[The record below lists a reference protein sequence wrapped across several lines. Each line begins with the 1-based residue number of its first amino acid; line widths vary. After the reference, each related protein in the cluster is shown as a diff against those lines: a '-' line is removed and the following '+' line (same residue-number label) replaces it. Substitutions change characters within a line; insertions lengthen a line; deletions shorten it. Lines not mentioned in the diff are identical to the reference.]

1 MRACT
6 ENTLGTTRQAGLFA
20 AIGALQWLLDSAVM
34 VALSHAG
41 LAVALAT
48 VAGRVTGAC
57 AGYWLNGRYTFA
69 SSQRG
74 LSPRALR
81 RFVIFW
87 LLCTALSAW
96 LLACLDA
103 AVGLHWAWLGK
114 PLVDA
119 GLALVGFW
127 VSRHWIYPH
136 ARTR

>member
-1 MRACT
+1 M
-6 ENTLGTTRQAGLFA
+6 GTTRQAGLFA
-20 AIGALQWLLDSAVM
+20 AIGALQWLLDSALM
-34 VALSHAG
+34 VVLSHAG

-48 VAGRVTGAC
+48 VAGRVAGAC

-69 SSQRG
+69 GSQRG

-87 LLCTALSAW
+87 LLCTAISA
-96 LLACLDA
+96 LLLGRIDDA
-103 AVGLHWAWLGK
+103 AGLHWAWLGK

-119 GLALVGFW
+119 ALAVAGFW

-136 ARTR
+136 ARAD